1 MRYLYFIFLLT
12 LMSCGVTKN
21 TYMCG
26 DRECIDKK
34 EFKEYFAENLI
45 MEIKKERKKE
55 NLKIDLVSINTNEI
69 NEDKSK
75 KTSKKQNY
83 RTQKKKK
90 KKKIKEEKKKHK
102 KKKKK
107 KKKEKKKKTNKN
119 NKK

>member
-1 MRYLYFIFLLT
+1 
-12 LMSCGVTKN
+12 MSCGVTKN

-83 RTQKKKK
+83 RSQK
-90 KKKIKEEKKKHK
+90 KEEKTIFRA
-102 KKKKK
+102 
-107 KKKEKKKKTNKN
+107 EKKRLKNERKKRKIVEKNKT
-119 NKK
+119 K